1 MGAKLDLY
9 DQRIKSL
16 YVTSCFLSVEIYH
29 NLPEAWHGDAAV
41 HGGGGPEP
49 VLHAD
54 GVDVVHSAEVEDI
67 PAPLHVL
74 HVTRDT

>member
-1 MGAKLDLY
+1 MWKY
-9 DQRIKSL
+9 S
-16 YVTSCFLSVEIYH
+16 TIY
-29 NLPEAWHGDAAV
+29 LPEAWQGDAAV

-74 HVTRDT
+74 HVTRDTIHT